1 MRLGSDVKE
10 IGWVHQVWLIWGI
23 GIGCG
28 SSGILVADCPEG
40 LTSVP
45 KENPEFCVQ
54 PFEAKIS
61 EDGTA
66 VSQKDQTPDI
76 HVSFVEAQEVCQ
88 KTTIGGRS
96 LGLINHMEWKLAGG
110 GGIYPWGESHEER
123 CILDS
128 PKTHGIWK
136 TVQPSGSMEGCVS
149 EHGVYDQIGNAW
161 EWVDLKQTAVRDAW
175 ISYLEAQGHSV
186 KVSQTLIQVKEGTL
200 AKLQYNAV
208 CVDMKGLVL
217 DQDLLSVDLR
227 KPISKDCLTAGHGYL
242 WYQSN
247 DVRQGEKIPEPGS
260 LLPVKLWGNRIVWDK
275 SRDGESVGA
284 KVGGSF
290 YSGGE
295 STLNSFW
302 VGHIPSFDGS
312 IGVRCVQRFD

>member
-1 MRLGSDVKE
+1 M
-10 IGWVHQVWLIWGI
+10 

-28 SSGILVADCPEG
+28 SNSILSTECPEG
-40 LTSVP
+40 LASVP

-54 PFEAKIS
+54 PFEAKIA
-61 EDGTA
+61 EDGTTA
-66 VSQKDQTPDI
+66 SQKGHTPDI
-76 HVSFVEAQEVCQ
+76 HVSFVEAQEACQ
-88 KTTIGGRS
+88 KTTIDGQS
-96 LGLINHMEWKLAGG
+96 LGLINHTEWKMAGG
-110 GGIYPWGESHEER
+110 GGIYPWGQSHEER

-128 PKTHGIWK
+128 PKTHGTWK
-136 TVQPSGSMEGCVS
+136 TVQPSGSMEECVS
-149 EHGVYDQIGNAW
+149 KHGVYDQIGNAW
-161 EWVDLKQTAVRDAW
+161 EWVDLEQTATRDDW
-175 ISYLEAQGHSV
+175 VKYVEAKGHSV
-186 KVSQTLIQVKEGTL
+186 EVSQTLIQVKEGTL

-208 CVDMKGLVL
+208 CVDMKGLAL
-217 DQDLLSVDLR
+217 DQDLLSVQLR
-227 KPISKDCLTAGHGYL
+227 TPISKDCLTAGHGYL
-242 WYQSN
+242 WFQSN
-247 DVRQGEKIPEPGS
+247 DVRQGEKTPEPGS

-312 IGVRCVQRFD
+312 IGFRCVRRFD